1 MSWLLATPI
10 IIPFATAVIAFLA
23 KDSTSGRWW
32 SLLGSIFLLFASIAL
47 MAEVLREGVV
57 AAQMGGWGAP
67 FGITLVADLLSAV
80 MVVIT
85 AITGLAVA
93 IYALA
98 DIDAEKERLG
108 YHALF
113 QVLIAGVVGAFL
125 TGDLFNLYVWFE
137 VMLISSFGLL
147 VLGGTREQIDG
158 GIKYVAL
165 NLVSTILF
173 LSGVGLLYGM
183 TGTLN
188 LADLSLAVENV
199 ENQGLLTVVAVMF
212 MIAFG
217 VKAAVFP
224 LFFWLP
230 AAYHTPA
237 FSVSAVFAGL
247 LTKVGVYALIRMFT
261 LVFDHDIAFTHQIL
275 LWVAVFTM
283 VTGVLGAAAQQDFR
297 KILSFHIVSQIGY
310 MILGLALYTPLAIVG
325 AVFYLVHHIVVK
337 ANLFLVAGVAQRLT
351 GSTDLRKIGGLYKSS
366 PMLGALFLIPAFSLA
381 GFPPLSGFW
390 AKYLLVKA
398 SLDLEAW
405 FIAFVALAV
414 GLLTIFSMTKIW
426 GEAFWKPHPDGL
438 EPVMGTLDRSVIW
451 PLVLPIA
458 GLATLTI
465 IIGLNPEP
473 FVQFAERS
481 ADQLLNPEAYVRAV
495 LGGAP

>member
-1 MSWLLATPI
+1 
-10 IIPFATAVIAFLA
+10 
-23 KDSTSGRWW
+23 
-32 SLLGSIFLLFASIAL
+32 
-47 MAEVLREGVV
+47 
-57 AAQMGGWGAP
+57 
-67 FGITLVADLLSAV
+67 
-80 MVVIT
+80 
-85 AITGLAVA
+85 
-93 IYALA
+93 
-98 DIDAEKERLG
+98 
-108 YHALF
+108 
-113 QVLIAGVVGAFL
+113 
-125 TGDLFNLYVWFE
+125 
-137 VMLISSFGLL
+137 
-147 VLGGTREQIDG
+147 
-158 GIKYVAL
+158 
-165 NLVSTILF
+165 
-173 LSGVGLLYGM
+173 
-183 TGTLN
+183 
-188 LADLSLAVENV
+188 
-199 ENQGLLTVVAVMF
+199 
-212 MIAFG
+212 
-217 VKAAVFP
+217 
-224 LFFWLP
+224 
-230 AAYHTPA
+230 TPA